1 MKPHPL
7 SMLPALL
14 EELER
19 STTGSNVTHRKLLT
33 LSTLPASSIERCA
46 LETTIARL
54 DASLE
59 TIPDV
64 RRQGRAW
71 RNQTRTPAQ
80 DDDLRAFEALLEPH
94 RASLEALHLAALD
107 LQRRALER
115 DSGRG
120 STGVAR
126 AFLERDVEHATLIRT
141 YVDDSADS
149 AHAMLGDL
157 ETFRREQPRAALPV
171 NARTRLLETGE
182 RQFEHAGAFLE
193 CVQRWRTAGLGDAR
207 MLATLETDLLGL
219 LEVARKTLALS
230 SAGEP

>member
-33 LSTLPASSIERCA
+33 LSTLPASSIEWRA

-54 DASLE
+54 EASLE

-64 RRQGRAW
+64 RSQVRAW
-71 RNQTRTPAQ
+71 RNQPRTAAQ
-80 DDDLRAFEALLEPH
+80 DDDLRAFDALVEPH
-94 RASLEALHLAALD
+94 RAGLEALRLAALD

-115 DSGRG
+115 G
-120 STGVAR
+120 TGHPSAGVSR
-126 AFLERDVEHATLIRT
+126 WFLDRDVQHALLIRA

-149 AHAMLGDL
+149 ARAMLDDL
-157 ETFRREQPRAALPV
+157 EAFRRDQPRTALPV

-182 RQFEHAGAFLE
+182 RQFEHASAFLE
-193 CVQRWRTAGLGDAR
+193 CVQRWRTAGLGDEQ
-207 MLATLETDLLGL
+207 MLATLETDLLGV

>member
-1 MKPHPL
+1 M
-7 SMLPALL
+7 
-14 EELER
+14 
-19 STTGSNVTHRKLLT
+19 
-33 LSTLPASSIERCA
+33 
-46 LETTIARL
+46 
-54 DASLE
+54 
-59 TIPDV
+59 
-64 RRQGRAW
+64 
-71 RNQTRTPAQ
+71 
-80 DDDLRAFEALLEPH
+80 
-94 RASLEALHLAALD
+94 
-107 LQRRALER
+107 
-115 DSGRG
+115 
-120 STGVAR
+120 AR
-126 AFLERDVEHATLIRT
+126 AFLERDVEHATLIRA